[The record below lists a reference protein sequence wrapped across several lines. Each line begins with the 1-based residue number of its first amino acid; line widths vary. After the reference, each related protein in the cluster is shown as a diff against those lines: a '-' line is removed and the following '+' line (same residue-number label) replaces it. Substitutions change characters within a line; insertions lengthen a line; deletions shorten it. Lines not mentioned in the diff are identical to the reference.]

1 MGYWERKLI
10 RQQIDAK
17 LMQIKEL
24 RQVNADSGWIKLIR
38 EALGMTTTQLGKRAG
53 IDQSRITRLEKAE
66 TEGDLKLSSLKKMA
80 EGLDMQFVYAF
91 VPKTSLESM
100 VQKQAMKIA
109 LKRMKKVS
117 HTMKLEDQELSETE
131 KAKVLEDLVQK
142 ILIEEPKDF
151 WDQ

>member
-10 RQQIDAK
+10 RQQIDSK
-17 LMQIKEL
+17 LMQMKEL
-24 RQVNADSGWIKLIR
+24 GQLKADSGWIKLIR

-66 TEGDLKLSSLKKMA
+66 TEGDLKLSSLRKMA
-80 EGLDMQFVYAF
+80 EGLNMQFVYAF
-91 VPKTSLESM
+91 VPKTSLETM
-100 VQKQAMKIA
+100 VQEQAMKIA
-109 LKRMKKVS
+109 LKRMQKVS

>member
-10 RQQIDAK
+10 RQQIDSK

-24 RQVNADSGWIKLIR
+24 RQLKAEPGWIKLIR

-91 VPKTSLESM
+91 VPKTSLENM
-100 VQKQAMKIA
+100 VQEQAMKIA
-109 LKRMKKVS
+109 LKRMQKVS

-131 KAKVLEDLVQK
+131 KVKALEDLVQK

>member
-10 RQQIDAK
+10 RQQIDSK

-100 VQKQAMKIA
+100 VQEQAMKIA

-117 HTMKLEDQELSETE
+117 HTMKLEDQELSEKE